1 MFVSAK
7 LFRDPS
13 NYSAEHDQ
21 DMIWAVQWINNR
33 EPTLEVSAARNRM
46 PRHSECYYVRPG
58 ANENPY
64 LLSSTTSTGDE
75 TIIDGPWCVS
85 MQTVSFADMAELIQI
100 FFEDYMGIGKPQRD
114 GSFTWSGNPRQKFVM
129 RRNRNPNNGKSWTSN
144 YSITLEVVGKMT
156 MDAMYF
162 VMNIFGRSPF
172 LIWSGELA
180 VAPSEGVMKAYPCG
194 CANEN
199 EVQMKLEQFEQARL
213 QKFGMENTTDGF
225 IDEQAPDSPRGS
237 KRKINDELDDLME
250 KGVSEIL
257 AHQNDLPASNTPCAQ
272 TVEEATP
279 APKAKKLMEKVS
291 PMTKEVNKI
300 VGCKDVEFAVK
311 KTASA
316 EVPSTQMNTQEAVGS
331 GDQPMGIMRTSSG
344 VLCHGPI
351 SEVQT
356 QMDAES
362 EEDDESKPLLGMELL
377 STRITATEEAQQEIL
392 RLVKSLLPCHSSAV
406 GKPMQTAQAVEEQ
419 QKGSPH
425 LQSQQ
430 ISAQSLAHKPTE
442 AAADADLHHVVPQA
456 VIGTQHTTQVVM
468 AK

>member
-1 MFVSAK
+1 MS
-7 LFRDPS
+7 
-13 NYSAEHDQ
+13 
-21 DMIWAVQWINNR
+21 
-33 EPTLEVSAARNRM
+33 
-46 PRHSECYYVRPG
+46 
-58 ANENPY
+58 
-64 LLSSTTSTGDE
+64 
-75 TIIDGPWCVS
+75 
-85 MQTVSFADMAELIQI
+85 
-100 FFEDYMGIGKPQRD
+100 
-114 GSFTWSGNPRQKFVM
+114 
-129 RRNRNPNNGKSWTSN
+129 
-144 YSITLEVVGKMT
+144 
-156 MDAMYF
+156 
-162 VMNIFGRSPF
+162 
-172 LIWSGELA
+172 
-180 VAPSEGVMKAYPCG
+180 
-194 CANEN
+194 
-199 EVQMKLEQFEQARL
+199 
-213 QKFGMENTTDGF
+213 
-225 IDEQAPDSPRGS
+225 
-237 KRKINDELDDLME
+237 
-250 KGVSEIL
+250 
-257 AHQNDLPASNTPCAQ
+257 
-272 TVEEATP
+272 
-279 APKAKKLMEKVS
+279 
-291 PMTKEVNKI
+291 
-300 VGCKDVEFAVK
+300 CKDVEFAEK

-344 VLCHGPI
+344 VLCHGAI

-456 VIGTQHTTQVVM
+456 VIGTQYTTQVVM